1 MQIKKRIAVVAASI
15 LAVGAAA
22 GLASCG
28 SSNFDGILIWG
39 PEEHEEVY
47 LNAIEQYKADHPDF
61 KVEVRFAAQG
71 DAGAND
77 NVGKDV
83 ESAGSIVTFPNDQLI
98 SLKRMGALSK
108 LTDASVTWA
117 KENNVLA
124 SVEAGKIGD
133 GYYAYPISADNGF
146 VFIFNRDAF
155 KDTSVWDAS
164 RDGLKEGY
172 TFRDLY
178 KALDERGAQAGHEK
192 WANGKV
198 IWPSGSAW
206 YESGVFFATGGDY
219 AVEYDEKGVQT
230 KATCNFGYNLN
241 SDGSKDYSHGL
252 DAIRAM
258 MNTMTEEDG
267 SVSKHFTYTDDT
279 DPAYNDYV
287 DDHIGNGSKANDE
300 PLAGVVS
307 WNNSK
312 PKEAWGEDYDV
323 EILPTL
329 VAESKL
335 LGGDGT
341 RYTWRSFSGFKL
353 MGVNPFS
360 AFARKAPE
368 NIVILHELAQ
378 YLAGKD
384 VSIKRYEK
392 SNLGPSNLE
401 AQEDERVKADK
412 FLNALNEQYSL
423 KDASGNNIGFRVQ
436 DSTPANFWTPIAN
449 FGKGVYEAVAD
460 GKTGGF
466 NNLTNAQRMLN
477 QLQFDIEAS
486 AD

>member
-1 MQIKKRIAVVAASI
+1 MKKRLSFVCAAV
-15 LAVGAAA
+15 LAA
-22 GLASCG
+22 GATAALSSCG
-28 SSNFDGILIWG
+28 DSQFDGILIWG
-39 PEEHEEVY
+39 PEEHEQLYME
-47 LNAIEQYKADHPDF
+47 AINEYKAAHPDF
-61 KVEVRFAAQG
+61 KTEVRFAAQG

-83 ESAGSIVTFPNDQLI
+83 ESAGSIITFPNDQLI
-98 SLKRMGALSK
+98 SLKRYGALSK

-117 KENNVLA
+117 KENNVEA

-146 VFIFNRDAF
+146 VFLFNRDAF
-155 KDTSVWDAS
+155 KDTSVWDATKN
-164 RDGLKEGY
+164 GLKEGY
-172 TFRDLY
+172 TFRDLFA
-178 KALDERGAQAGHEK
+178 ALDERGAQAGHEK

-219 AVEYDEKGVQT
+219 AVEYDEKGVQ
-230 KATCNFGYNLN
+230 KSATCNFGYNMV
-241 SDGSKDYSHGL
+241 DGQKDFSHGL
-252 DAIRAM
+252 DAIRCM
-258 MNTMTEEDG
+258 MNTMTNEDG
-267 SVSKHFTYTDDT
+267 SFNSHFTYTDDT

-287 DDHIGNGSKANDE
+287 SDHIGNGSKAEEE
-300 PLAGVVS
+300 PLAGVIS
-307 WNNSK
+307 WNNSA
-312 PKEAWGEDYDV
+312 PREAWGEDYDV

-360 AFARKAPE
+360 AFARKAPD

-384 VSIKRYEK
+384 VSLKRYAATQ
-392 SNLGPSNLE
+392 LGPSNLE
-401 AQEDERVKADK
+401 AQQDEAVKADK
-412 FLNALNEQYSL
+412 FLNALNRQYNL
-423 KDASGNNIGFRVQ
+423 VDKDGKNIGFRVQ

-449 FGKGVYEAVAD
+449 FGKGVYEAVHD
-460 GKTGGF
+460 GKTGSF
-466 NNLTNAQRMLN
+466 NNITNAQRQLN